1 MEGVAAQ
8 FVAAYYKSVVLGA
21 KDVSQFY
28 DGNAFIYRPGMP
40 ETGTGS
46 PKPTE
51 LALPI
56 SNDSKVVIAGYTCLP
71 IPMGAMAITA
81 NGTVSTGNQT
91 LPFCQNFTLNYMWN
105 RWFVTTDS
113 FNWLLDSGAKSAE
126 TGEY

>member
-8 FVAAYYKSVVLGA
+8 FVAAYYKSAVLGQNE
-21 KDVSQFY
+21 VTQFY

-40 ETGTGS
+40 ETGTTS
-46 PKPTE
+46 PKPAE
-51 LALPI
+51 IALPI
-56 SNDSKVVIAGYTCLP
+56 SAGSKVDIAGYTVLPIP

-81 NGTVSTGNQT
+81 TGIVSNGNQT

-113 FNWLLDSGAKSAE
+113 FNWLVDCSAN
-126 TGEY
+126 